1 MREISQA
8 ALRLLMDYS
17 WPGNIR
23 QLENAVEYAVAVS
36 GAGREIGPT
45 MLPEDVRH
53 PDRAGLVGP
62 VTIPEEGLDFSSVMS
77 QIERDLILGGLEK
90 TGGNKRQA
98 ARLLNLSR
106 TTLIDKLHR
115 LGGTESAA

>member
-1 MREISQA
+1 V
-8 ALRLLMDYS
+8 LMDYS

-23 QLENAVEYAVAVS
+23 QLENAIEYAVAVS
-36 GAGREIGPT
+36 GAEREIVPS
-45 MLPEDVRH
+45 MLPEDIRNPEQVS
-53 PDRAGLVGP
+53 AIGP
-62 VTIPEEGLDFSSVMS
+62 VTIPEEGVDFQSVMS
-77 QIERDLILGGLEK
+77 QIERDLILGGLRK

-115 LGGTESAA
+115 ISGSMSAA